1 MVTDTGDTR
10 PFPSHGPSGRLPK
23 LTPENTIRRRIRE
36 QSTFPAG
43 TRDDYL
49 ARLDEQLKF
58 RLRRD
63 SKGVQEKLEPEAR
76 AYSVI
81 PAVCGDTAGHDKKMR
96 IDKEED
102 GYLVQRN
109 RHYGFHLYR

>member
-1 MVTDTGDTR
+1 MTDTGDSR

-23 LTPENTIRRRIRE
+23 LTPENTIRRRIRQ

-63 SKGVQEKLEPEAR
+63 SKDVQHKLEPEAR
-76 AYSVI
+76 GL
-81 PAVCGDTAGHDKKMR
+81 PGHPHR
-96 IDKEED
+96 LW
-102 GYLVQRN
+102 GHSRP
-109 RHYGFHLYR
+109 

>member
-1 MVTDTGDTR
+1 MTDTGDTR
-10 PFPSHGPSGRLPK
+10 PFPSHGPSGRLSK

-49 ARLDEQLKF
+49 GRLNEQLKF

-63 SKGVQEKLEPEAR
+63 RDGVQEKLGLEAR

-81 PAVCGDTAGHDKKMR
+81 PAVLGDTAALEDKMR
-96 IDKEED
+96 IDREKD
-102 GYLVQRN
+102 QDLAQRN
-109 RHYGFHLYR
+109 RYFGFHLYR

>member
-1 MVTDTGDTR
+1 MTDNGATR
-10 PFPSHGPSGRLPK
+10 SFPSHGASGRLPK
-23 LTPENTIRRRIRE
+23 LTPEDTIRRRIRE

-49 ARLDEQLKF
+49 ARLGEQLEF

-63 SKGVQEKLEPEAR
+63 SKGVQEKLEP
-76 AYSVI
+76 
-81 PAVCGDTAGHDKKMR
+81 DTSGLDEKMR

-102 GYLVQRN
+102 DHLAQQN
-109 RHYGFHLYR
+109 RYYGFHLYR